1 MALAHP
7 LRMAI
12 GLHAGPAVL
21 GDLGA
26 GQARRPTAIGDVVN
40 AAARLESLAKEWDAP
55 VVVSVDVLQAA
66 GLGLE
71 GFEPVSVEVRGKQNK
86 IDVVRLDDPAALSL

>member
-1 MALAHP
+1 
-7 LRMAI
+7 MAI